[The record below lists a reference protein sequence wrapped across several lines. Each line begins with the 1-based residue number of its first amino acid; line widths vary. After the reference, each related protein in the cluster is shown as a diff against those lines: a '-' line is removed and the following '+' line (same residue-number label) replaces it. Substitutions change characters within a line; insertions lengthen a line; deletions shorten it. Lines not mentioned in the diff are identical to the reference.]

1 MLTNAIFFS
10 ALMKII
16 QLKLM
21 DLPLKIHTAKK
32 FYFDDELKFD
42 FYFEELCKNANRK
55 LRALPRVTPSPVK
68 ETNLNECIL

>member
-1 MLTNAIFFS
+1 MMANVDKCHLLLS
-10 ALMKII
+10 A
-16 QLKLM
+16 
-21 DLPLKIHTAKK
+21 DEDHTIEN